1 MAGVT
6 QDGILQVDEV
16 GGGGSSTSV
25 AIGQPINATD
35 AAVLNTDPVG
45 SEYALATRLVTPLLG
60 VGVNIVNQENNL
72 VVDIASSVPLQVTS
86 ASFAT
91 RLDEASA
98 VITYVGNAAPGS
110 LTSDAVWQIKRL
122 DSTSGLV
129 VEYADG
135 TADFDNI
142 WDDRAILS
150 YS

>member
-1 MAGVT
+1 MSGVT

-35 AAVLNTDPVG
+35 AAVLDAEPVG
-45 SEYALATRLVTPLLG
+45 TEYALATRLVTPLLG

-110 LTSDAVWQIKRL
+110 PTSGAVWQIKRL
-122 DSTSGLV
+122 NSTAGLV
-129 VEYADG
+129 VEFANG
-135 TADFDNI
+135 NSDFTNI
-142 WDDRAILS
+142 WDNRASLS